1 MFSVTAWNCATGYF
15 SFGHEIG
22 HNMGCN
28 HDKGTSNACSN
39 SNYNY
44 GWRDPQAQF
53 RSILAY
59 NCNSGQCDNNAGG
72 GCTRVQRFSN
82 PNYLYN
88 GKAIGSPEHDNAR
101 RINDVKATIAAYYTS
116 VPAGPTSSPTPA
128 PTVAPCTSSA
138 DCNDGDDC
146 TIDTCNTSTG
156 ECTNT
161 PNPDMM
167 RDVIVSITTDNY
179 PTETSWKITS
189 NDSTNMSG
197 SGYTQAGQTYTETES
212 LCIGLYKFTIQ
223 DEYGDG
229 ICCGYGQGGYT
240 VTVENEVVVEGGE
253 FASEESK
260 EFSIDG
266 SPTSPV
272 SPPTTSPVSPPTTS
286 PVSSPPSKS
295 PVSPPT
301 TSPVSSPP
309 SNSPVSPPTTSP
321 VPPPTTSPVSSPEN
335 CESFIFS
342 LTTDHYG
349 YEVSFTLTD
358 YATGKIR
365 FAGGEYDSDMTFNDK
380 ACLTNGRYIFKITDS
395 YGDGIC
401 CGDQGDGIYKV
412 TVGENQVTEGGA
424 FGFSEETIFDVGPP
438 GPSSAPTPAPTCL
451 ASNAGCMVGDQCCSG
466 RCNNGACN

>member
-1 MFSVTAWNCATGYF
+1 
-15 SFGHEIG
+15 
-22 HNMGCN
+22 
-28 HDKGTSNACSN
+28 
-39 SNYNY
+39 
-44 GWRDPQAQF
+44 
-53 RSILAY
+53 
-59 NCNSGQCDNNAGG
+59 
-72 GCTRVQRFSN
+72 
-82 PNYLYN
+82 
-88 GKAIGSPEHDNAR
+88 
-101 RINDVKATIAAYYTS
+101 
-116 VPAGPTSSPTPA
+116 
-128 PTVAPCTSSA
+128 
-138 DCNDGDDC
+138 
-146 TIDTCNTSTG
+146 
-156 ECTNT
+156 
-161 PNPDMM
+161 M

-197 SGYTQAGQTYTETES
+197 SGYTQAAQTYTETES

-301 TSPVSSPP
+301 TSPVSC
-309 SNSPVSPPTTSP
+309 
-321 VPPPTTSPVSSPEN
+321 PEN

-466 RCNNGACN
+466 RCKNGACN